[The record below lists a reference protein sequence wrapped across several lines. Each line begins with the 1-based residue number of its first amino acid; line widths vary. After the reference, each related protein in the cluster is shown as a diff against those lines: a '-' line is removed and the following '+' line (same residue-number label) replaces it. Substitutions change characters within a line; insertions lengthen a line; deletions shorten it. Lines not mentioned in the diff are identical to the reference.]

1 MLLKLDRLAMGV
13 DALLL
18 LGLLALGLLGDRI
31 PLPKG
36 PDSLLILR
44 RGPEPAQLS
53 FPSPQEPPAPSPEP
67 VVPARMTEA
76 PEPAPAPK
84 PGHLEW
90 GKAQAALDR
99 GKAHLGE
106 ARRAGDPQKKR
117 RAYTEAKKAFEDAL
131 SGIEAYR
138 VICPDPNPAV
148 DTTVT
153 DIKTLIF
160 ECHKSSPL
168 ELR

>member
-1 MLLKLDRLAMGV
+1 MLAKLDRLAMGV

-18 LGLLALGLLGDRI
+18 SSLLALGLLGDWI

-44 RGPEPAQLS
+44 SAPEPAL
-53 FPSPQEPPAPSPEP
+53 PSLPRPGSPSVPLPEP
-67 VVPARMTEA
+67 VVPAREPAA
-76 PEPAPAPK
+76 PEPAPK

-99 GKAHLGE
+99 GKTHLGE
-106 ARRAGDPQKKR
+106 ARRAGDPRKKR
-117 RAYTEAKKAFEDAL
+117 AAYAEAKEAFEEAL
-131 SGIEAYR
+131 SGIAAYR
-138 VICPDPNPAV
+138 DVCPDPNPAI
-148 DTTVT
+148 DATVT
-153 DIKTLIF
+153 EIKTLIF

>member
-13 DALLL
+13 DAFLLAA
-18 LGLLALGLLGDRI
+18 LLALGLLGDRI

-36 PDSLLILR
+36 PDNLLILR
-44 RGPEPAQLS
+44 RGPEPAQPPL
-53 FPSPQEPPAPSPEP
+53 PSPRVSPAPSPEP
-67 VVPARMTEA
+67 VVPARVTEP
-76 PEPAPAPK
+76 PEPEIVPK
-84 PGHLEW
+84 PGQLAW
-90 GKAQAALDR
+90 GKARTALDR

-117 RAYTEAKKAFEDAL
+117 ISYAEARKAFEEAL
-131 SGIEAYR
+131 AGIEAYR
-138 VICPDPNPAV
+138 VACPDPNPAV
-148 DTTVT
+148 DATVT
-153 DIKTLIF
+153 DIRALIF